1 MAAAHPTFVTPSSF
15 PMFPPWSSTH
25 YPVARTPLLPP
36 NHPQSARQHNHHRHT
51 NSFTKFRPL
60 LSLQLIAW
68 SRPCHHPPWGIYGII
83 VPSATSIIP
92 SMLTSQSLRTLTT
105 HDGRGR
111 PKNTLSQL
119 LAVTSLAANARKPP
133 KMKANK
139 LFTKVYYG
147 GPVSHRP
154 GLGRSKLTD
163 GLIRQKIKQNSRSMT
178 RLLGLQPITKT
189 LSGGAEPTLTSTMSH
204 HPKSRSTLSLRGLL
218 VLPPHVGLK
227 TSARKGKA
235 ILQLNDD
242 HDDDEYED
250 VGATDDEASVPATR
264 GFVTPNPDP
273 NTSQSPPQATETS
286 TNVTTD
292 HSSDHLLPGPVPGK
306 HVAADQFELV
316 PDDVTVRP
324 KFSPQESTDDL
335 LNGAAYGGS
344 LLLSQSTGLT
354 RKIDLHRTSIATS
367 PETKPVSPSVDESN
381 EKLNPSSSHNDNVA
395 SAPSQ
400 TSSSSSEPLA
410 GPTAIKRKPT
420 PKFSNN
426 FSSFLAPDTH
436 THTQSD
442 TRTQQRLW
450 LQRENSLMD
459 VPHLDANNL
468 NNFSNLS
475 LSNLMFAHNQSTTNM
490 TQFASGSSSGS
501 KSNILGDSN
510 DVTPSGSSGGAIGST
525 TGGEVSL
532 QGALQGALVTTPST
546 TSEPTNLNQFL
557 RSVLSSN
564 SRVLQKMELERFSR
578 EYLSVRRY
586 QNPVAE
592 LLDRI
597 NHLNHTDQ
605 ININKRERR
614 QKPLLKLSDIEAES
628 SAIVLRLWQ
637 EAVALC
643 TGPSGYPSHGSLAP
657 RITQSHDGSTQS
669 HRPIYLNPQNHRQQ
683 IPATMVRQSGPKFKK
698 QEANL

>member
-1 MAAAHPTFVTPSSF
+1 
-15 PMFPPWSSTH
+15 
-25 YPVARTPLLPP
+25 
-36 NHPQSARQHNHHRHT
+36 
-51 NSFTKFRPL
+51 
-60 LSLQLIAW
+60 
-68 SRPCHHPPWGIYGII
+68 
-83 VPSATSIIP
+83 
-92 SMLTSQSLRTLTT
+92 MLTSHTLRLLTT

-111 PKNTLSQL
+111 PKLTLAQL

-133 KMKANK
+133 KIKANK

-147 GPVSHRP
+147 GPTSHRP

-163 GLIRQKIKQNSRSMT
+163 GLIRQKLKQNSLSMT

-189 LSGGAEPTLTSTMSH
+189 LSGGSENTSSTTTMTS
-204 HPKSRSTLSLRGLL
+204 HPKSRLTLSLRGLL

-250 VGATDDEASVPATR
+250 VGATDDEVSVPATR
-264 GFVTPNPDP
+264 GFITPNPDP
-273 NTSQSPPQATETS
+273 NNSNSETS
-286 TNVTTD
+286 TNTST
-292 HSSDHLLPGPVPGK
+292 SSDRLLSGPVPRK
-306 HVAADQFELV
+306 NAAADQFELI
-316 PDDVTVRP
+316 PDDVTVQP
-324 KFSPQESTDDL
+324 KFSPQASTDDL

-354 RKIDLHRTSIATS
+354 RKIELPHPASTKSKS
-367 PETKPVSPSVDESN
+367 PALANDDDKYDKQQPPQ
-381 EKLNPSSSHNDNVA
+381 SSSLPPRVEA
-395 SAPSQ
+395 APAAAPSNQ
-400 TSSSSSEPLA
+400 TTSSSSMPPVEPTPL
-410 GPTAIKRKPT
+410 KRKPT

-426 FSSFLAPDTH
+426 FASFLAPDTH
-436 THTQSD
+436 THAQSD

-501 KSNILGDSN
+501 KTNMLGDSN
-510 DVTPSGSSGGAIGST
+510 DTTPGSTGGPLGST
-525 TGGEVSL
+525 TGGEISL
-532 QGALQGALVTTPST
+532 QGALQGALVTTPGA
-546 TSEPTNLNQFL
+546 SEPTNLNQFL

-578 EYLSVRRY
+578 EYLCVRRY

-597 NHLNHTDQ
+597 NHLSHTDQ
-605 ININKRERR
+605 IKINKRDRR
-614 QKPLLKLSDIEAES
+614 LEPPLKLSDIEAES
-628 SAIVLRLWQ
+628 AAIVLRLWQ
-637 EAVALC
+637 DAIAQS
-643 TGPSGYPSHGSLAP
+643 TGLSSHAGLTP
-657 RITQSHDGSTQS
+657 RITQTHESGAQP
-669 HRPIYLNPQNHRQQ
+669 HRPVYLNPQSYRQQ
-683 IPATMVRQSGPKFKK
+683 VPAPMVRQSGPKFKK